1 MQAVIL
7 VGGKGTRLRPLT
19 SDRPKPIVPV
29 VDRPFLAHMLEW
41 VARHGLTDVV
51 LCCGFRSD
59 AVVEAIGDGSRYG
72 VRVTWVFEP
81 EPRGTAGA
89 VKMAE
94 EHLQERFV
102 LINGDVLTDMDLSA
116 QIAAHERTGATAT
129 LALVPVEDPSAYGLV
144 RLEDDGRV
152 RGFLEKPK
160 PEDIDTDL
168 ISAGAYVLERSV
180 MDLIPAGRE
189 VSIERE
195 VWPRL
200 VGGGLHGHVH
210 RGAYWMD
217 IGTPERY
224 VQGVADVL
232 TGAVRTATLDRL
244 AGGAVMPGAD
254 VHPTAIVAPDALVED
269 GARVG
274 AGARIGSGSVIGAGA
289 SVDAGATLDRA
300 ILLPNARVGARAGL
314 SSCVIGAGASVGDA
328 ARVGD
333 HVIVGDGIAVLAGAR
348 LPEDE
353 AVVEA
358 APVSET
364 AAPVREAAPAREDE
378 GVVAAG

>member
-19 SDRPKPIVPV
+19 ADRPKPIVPV

-41 VARHGLTDVV
+41 VARHGMTDVV
-51 LCCGFRSD
+51 LCCGFKSD

-72 VRVTWVFEP
+72 VTITWVFEP

-152 RGFLEKPK
+152 KGFLEKPK
-160 PEDIDTDL
+160 AEDIDTDL
-168 ISAGAYVLERSV
+168 ISAGAYVLERSI
-180 MDLIPAGRE
+180 MQMIPAGRE

-195 VWPRL
+195 VWPFM
-200 VGGGLHGHVH
+200 VGEGLYGHVH

-224 VQGVADVL
+224 VQGVGDVL
-232 TGAVRTATLDRL
+232 SGAAETSTLARM
-244 AGGAVMPGAD
+244 AGGPVMAGAE
-254 VHPTAIVAPDALVED
+254 VHPTAVVADDALVES

-274 AGARIGSGSVIGAGA
+274 AGAHVGAGSVVGSGAT
-289 SVDAGATLDRA
+289 VDAGASLTRTV
-300 ILLPNARVGARAGL
+300 LLPGVRVGARAEL
-314 SSCVIGAGASVGDA
+314 TDCVIGADAVVGDA
-328 ARVGD
+328 VRIGD
-333 HVIVGDGIAVLAGAR
+333 HVIVADAATIPAGEHLPAVEVESATRIAA
-348 LPEDE
+348 D
-353 AVVEA
+353 
-358 APVSET
+358 
-364 AAPVREAAPAREDE
+364 
-378 GVVAAG
+378 

>member
-19 SDRPKPIVPV
+19 ADRPKPIVPV

-72 VRVTWVFEP
+72 VSVTWVFEP

-160 PEDIDTDL
+160 LEDIDTDL

-180 MDLIPAGRE
+180 MVMIPAGRE

-200 VGGGLHGHVH
+200 VGEGLYGHVH

-224 VQGVADVL
+224 VQGVSDVL
-232 TGAVRTATLDRL
+232 TGAVETSTLARL
-244 AGGAVMPGAD
+244 AQGGAMAGAD
-254 VHPTAIVAPDALVED
+254 VHPTAVVAPDALVED
-269 GARVG
+269 GARIG
-274 AGARIGSGSVIGAGA
+274 AGARIGSGSVVGAGA
-289 SVDAGATLDRA
+289 TVDAGATLDRA
-300 ILLPNARVGARAGL
+300 ILLPGARIGARAL
-314 SSCVIGAGASVGDA
+314 LDSCVIGADATIGDA
-328 ARVGD
+328 ARVTD
-333 HVIVGDGIAVLAGAR
+333 HVIVADGATLLAGES
-348 LPEDE
+348 LPVVVVAPAS
-353 AVVEA
+353 AVDP
-358 APVSET
+358 APVAGAS
-364 AAPVREAAPAREDE
+364 AGEAISAD
-378 GVVAAG
+378 

>member
-41 VARHGLTDVV
+41 VARHGMTDVV
-51 LCCGFRSD
+51 LCCGFKSD
-59 AVVEAIGDGSRYG
+59 KVVEAIGDGSRYG
-72 VRVTWVFEP
+72 VHVTWVFEP

-94 EHLQERFV
+94 EHLQERFM

-116 QIAAHERTGATAT
+116 QIEAHERTGAVAT

-160 PEDIDTDL
+160 LEDIDTDL

-180 MDLIPAGRE
+180 MDMIPAGRE

-195 VWPRL
+195 VWPHL
-200 VGGGLHGHVH
+200 VGEGLYGHVH

-244 AGGAVMPGAD
+244 AAGPVMADAD
-254 VHPTAIVAPDALVED
+254 VHPTAVVADDALVES

-274 AGARIGSGSVIGAGA
+274 AGVRIGSGRVVGAGA
-289 SVDAGATLDRA
+289 TVDAGATLERTV
-300 ILLPNARVGARAGL
+300 LLPGAHVGARTAL
-314 SSCVIGAGASVGDA
+314 DCCVIGADASVGDA
-328 ARVGD
+328 ARVSD
-333 HVIVGDGIAVLAGAR
+333 HVIVADAAVVRAGDVL
-348 LPEDE
+348 P
-353 AVVEA
+353 VVEA
-358 APVSET
+358 PVQASEGAI
-364 AAPVREAAPAREDE
+364 AAD
-378 GVVAAG
+378 

>member
-19 SDRPKPIVPV
+19 ADRPKPIVPV

-41 VARHGLTDVV
+41 VAGHGLTDVV

-59 AVVEAIGDGSRYG
+59 AVVEAIGDGAAFG
-72 VRVTWVFEP
+72 VHVTWVFEP

-94 EHLQERFV
+94 EHLQDRFV
-102 LINGDVLTDMDLSA
+102 LINGDVLTDMDLTA

-160 PEDIDTDL
+160 AEDIDTDL
-168 ISAGAYVLERSV
+168 ISAGAYVLERRV
-180 MDLIPAGRE
+180 MEMIPAGRE

-195 VWPRL
+195 VWPHL
-200 VGGGLHGHVH
+200 VGEGLYGHVH

-224 VQGVADVL
+224 VQGVGDVL
-232 TGAVRTATLDRL
+232 SGAVRTRTLDRL
-244 AGGAVMPGAD
+244 RDGAVMEGAD
-254 VHPTAIVAPDALVED
+254 VHPTAIVAADALVES

-274 AGARIGSGSVIGAGA
+274 AGVHVGSGSVVGAGA
-289 SVDAGATLDRA
+289 TIDAGTSLERA
-300 ILLPNARVGARAGL
+300 ILLPGARIGARAKL
-314 SSCVIGAGASVGDA
+314 WSCVVGADASIGDA

-333 HVIVGDGIAVLAGAR
+333 HVIVGDGVAILAGAR
-348 LPEDE
+348 LPE
-353 AVVEA
+353 VEA
-358 APVSET
+358 ALEV
-364 AAPVREAAPAREDE
+364 AAPPARD
-378 GVVAAG
+378 AAGEAIAAD

>member
-19 SDRPKPIVPV
+19 SERPKPIVPV
-29 VDRPFLAHMLEW
+29 ADRPFLAHMLEW
-41 VARHGLTDVV
+41 VARHGMTDVV

-59 AVVEAIGDGSRYG
+59 AVVEVIGDGSQYG
-72 VRVTWVFEP
+72 VHVTWVFEP

-94 EHLQERFV
+94 EHLQERFM

-116 QIAAHERTGATAT
+116 QIEAHERTGAVAT

-160 PEDIDTDL
+160 AEDIDTDL
-168 ISAGAYVLERSV
+168 ISAGAYVLERSI
-180 MDLIPAGRE
+180 MDMIPAGRE

-195 VWPRL
+195 VWPHL
-200 VGGGLHGHVH
+200 VGEGLYGHVH

-232 TGAVRTATLDRL
+232 SGAVRTATLDRL
-244 AGGAVMPGAD
+244 QDGPVMAGAD
-254 VHPTAIVAPDALVED
+254 VDPTAVVAPDALVEA

-274 AGARIGSGSVIGAGA
+274 AGARIGSGTVVGAGA
-289 SVDAGATLDRA
+289 SVDAGASLDRA
-300 ILLPNARVGARAGL
+300 VLLPGARVGARAEL
-314 SSCVIGAGASVGDA
+314 SSCVIGADAAIGDA
-328 ARVGD
+328 AHVKE
-333 HVIVGDGIAVLAGAR
+333 HVIVGDGVQVPAATR
-348 LPEDE
+348 LPE
-353 AVVEA
+353 VEVA
-358 APVSET
+358 ED
-364 AAPVREAAPAREDE
+364 APAAEAP
-378 GVVAAG
+378 AATRPIAAD

>member
-19 SDRPKPIVPV
+19 ADRPKPIVPV

-41 VARHGLTDVV
+41 VARHGMTDVV
-51 LCCGFRSD
+51 LCCGFKSD
-59 AVVEAIGDGSRYG
+59 AVVEVIGDGSRYG
-72 VRVTWVFEP
+72 VNVTWVFEP

-94 EHLQERFV
+94 EHLQERFM

-116 QIAAHERTGATAT
+116 QIAAHERTGAVAT

-160 PEDIDTDL
+160 LEDIDTDL
-168 ISAGAYVLERSV
+168 ISAGAYVLERRV
-180 MDLIPAGRE
+180 MDMIPAGRE

-195 VWPRL
+195 VWPFL
-200 VGGGLHGHVH
+200 VGEGLHGHVH

-232 TGAVRTATLDRL
+232 SGAVETSTLARL
-244 AGGAVMPGAD
+244 IDGGVMPGAD
-254 VHPTAIVAPDALVED
+254 VHPTAIVAADALVET

-274 AGARIGSGSVIGAGA
+274 AGARIGSGSVVGPGA
-289 SVDAGATLDRA
+289 SVDAGASLDRA
-300 ILLPNARVGARAGL
+300 VLLPGARIGARAEL
-314 SSCVIGAGASVGDA
+314 RDCVIGADATIGDA
-328 ARVGD
+328 AVVVD
-333 HVIVGDGIAVLAGAR
+333 HVIIGDAVVVPAGER
-348 LPEDE
+348 LPL
-353 AVVEA
+353 VE
-358 APVSET
+358 V
-364 AAPVREAAPAREDE
+364 AAPAPAPAP
-378 GVVAAG
+378 AAADAAAPGGAIAAD

>member
-19 SDRPKPIVPV
+19 SERPKPIVPV

-41 VARHGLTDVV
+41 VARHGMTDVV

-59 AVVEAIGDGSRYG
+59 AVVEAIGDGSEWG
-72 VRVTWVFEP
+72 VNVTWVFEP

-116 QIAAHERTGATAT
+116 QITAHERSGAVAT

-152 RGFLEKPK
+152 KGFLEKPR

-180 MDLIPAGRE
+180 MEMIPAGRE

-195 VWPRL
+195 VWPFL
-200 VGGGLHGHVH
+200 VGEGLHGHVH

-224 VQGVADVL
+224 VQGIADVL
-232 TGAVRTATLDRL
+232 SGAVRTATLDRM
-244 AGGAVMPGAD
+244 ASGAVIAGAD
-254 VHPTAIVAPDALVED
+254 VHPTAIVAVDALVEQ

-274 AGARIGSGSVIGAGA
+274 PGARIGSGSVVARGARIEAGA
-289 SVDAGATLDRA
+289 SLHRA
-300 ILLPNARVGARAGL
+300 VLLPDVRVGARARL
-314 SSCVIGAGASVGDA
+314 DSCVVGAGATVGDA
-328 ARVGD
+328 ASVTD
-333 HVIVGDGIAVLAGAR
+333 HSIIGDGV
-348 LPEDE
+348 
-353 AVVEA
+353 
-358 APVSET
+358 T
-364 AAPVREAAPAREDE
+364 
-378 GVVAAG
+378 VAAGTHLSAAKLDRTGGPTGTTTTAPAQQPRRGVAAD

>member
-41 VARHGLTDVV
+41 VARHGMTDVV
-51 LCCGFRSD
+51 LCCGFKSE
-59 AVVEAIGDGSRYG
+59 AVVEAIGDGSQYG
-72 VRVTWVFEP
+72 VNVTWVFEP

-94 EHLQERFV
+94 EHLQERFM

-116 QIAAHERTGATAT
+116 QIAAHERTGAVAT

-160 PEDIDTDL
+160 LEDIDTDL
-168 ISAGAYVLERSV
+168 ISAGAYVLERSI
-180 MDLIPAGRE
+180 MDMIPAGRE

-195 VWPRL
+195 VWPHL
-200 VGGGLHGHVH
+200 VGEGLHGHVH

-232 TGAVRTATLDRL
+232 TGAVVTDTLARL
-244 AGGAVMPGAD
+244 ADGGAMPGAD
-254 VHPTAIVAPDALVED
+254 VHPTAIVAADALVES

-274 AGARIGSGSVIGAGA
+274 AGARIGSGSVVGPGA
-289 SVDAGATLDRA
+289 SFDAGAILDHA
-300 ILLPNARVGARAGL
+300 ILLPGARVGARAEL
-314 SSCVIGAGASVGDA
+314 SSCVIGADASVGDA
-328 ARVGD
+328 AHVSD
-333 HVIVGDGIAVLAGAR
+333 HVIIGDAVAVPAATR
-348 LPEDE
+348 LP
-353 AVVEA
+353 AVEVDVDAA
-358 APVSET
+358 APGRGAI
-364 AAPVREAAPAREDE
+364 AAD
-378 GVVAAG
+378 

>member
-19 SDRPKPIVPV
+19 SERPKPIVPV

-41 VARHGLTDVV
+41 VARHGMTDVV

-59 AVVEAIGDGSRYG
+59 AVVEAIGDGSAWG
-72 VRVTWVFEP
+72 VNVTWVFEP

-94 EHLQERFV
+94 EHLQERFM

-116 QIAAHERTGATAT
+116 QIAAHERTGAVAT

-160 PEDIDTDL
+160 LEDIDTDL

-180 MDLIPAGRE
+180 MDMIPAGRE

-195 VWPRL
+195 VWPFL
-200 VGGGLHGHVH
+200 VGEGLHGHVH

-224 VQGVADVL
+224 VQGISDVL
-232 TGAVRTATLDRL
+232 SGAVRTATLDRM
-244 AGGAVMPGAD
+244 ASGGVMAGAD
-254 VHPTAIVAPDALVED
+254 VHPTAIVAADALVEG

-274 AGARIGSGSVIGAGA
+274 PGARIGSGAVVSRGGRIEAGA
-289 SVDAGATLDRA
+289 SLHRA
-300 ILLPNARVGARAGL
+300 VLLPGVRVGARAHL
-314 SSCVIGAGASVGDA
+314 DSCVVGAGATVGDA
-328 ARVGD
+328 AHVTD
-333 HVIVGDGIAVLAGAR
+333 HVIIGDGVRVPAGIHLPELTMDAPAGMHDAGAR
-348 LPEDE
+348 
-353 AVVEA
+353 
-358 APVSET
+358 
-364 AAPVREAAPAREDE
+364 PARR
-378 GVVAAG
+378 GIAAD